1 MTRNHGPRL
10 SGKVALIT
18 GAARGQGRSHAL
30 AFAEEGADLILVD
43 AVRPIDTVGYAM
55 PTAADLKDT
64 VRLVEDRHRRAVA
77 LDVDVRDENLLDAVT
92 DAVATLGRLDVA
104 VANAGILGPAKPSWE
119 LTRAEWDAVV
129 EVNLTGVWQT
139 MKAAIPHMIA
149 GGRGGSIIA
158 ISSIAGLRGVPH
170 VANYAAA
177 KHGVVGLANSVAN
190 EVAAHGIRVNT
201 VHPTNVRTE
210 MIDNPT
216 SARIFRPDLDTRPS
230 TTAAT
235 YSAGSTCCP
244 CRGSSPATSPRPC
257 CGWPATNPAT

>member
-18 GAARGQGRSHAL
+18 GAARGQGRCHAL
-30 AFAEEGADLILVD
+30 AFAEEGADLIPVD

-64 VRLVEDRHRRAVA
+64 VRLVEDRDRRAVA

-119 LTRAEWDAVV
+119 LTRAEWTPWS
-129 EVNLTGVWQT
+129 VNLTGVWQT
-139 MKAAIPHMIA
+139 MKAAIPHIVA
-149 GGRGGSIIA
+149 GGACGSIIA

-170 VANYAAA
+170 VANYAARQTRRGRA
-177 KHGVVGLANSVAN
+177 CELGRQ
-190 EVAAHGIRVNT
+190 RVSP
-201 VHPTNVRTE
+201 H
-210 MIDNPT
+210 
-216 SARIFRPDLDTRPS
+216 
-230 TTAAT
+230 TA
-235 YSAGSTCCP
+235 SGSTP
-244 CRGSSPATSPRPC
+244 CTPPTCTPR
-257 CGWPATNPAT
+257 